1 MVEQSEKPS
10 EIPPGIIKNIPL
22 ERVTLAGQ
30 VQERWNQPLW
40 PGKHKVPAIHD
51 AVVHSYEANPDVRTY
66 AEAEVGDPGT
76 APSHAPEVDKES
88 REEDRWGCWPEAKD
102 L

>member
-1 MVEQSEKPS
+1 MIEHSRKPQ

-22 ERVTLAGQ
+22 DCATLQ
-30 VQERWNQPLW
+30 VQKEERWNQPLW
-40 PGKHKVPAIHD
+40 PGKHKAPAIHG
-51 AVVHSYEANPDVRTY
+51 AVVHSYVANPDGHTC
-66 AEAEVGDPGT
+66 AEAVGDDPGT
-76 APSHAPEVDKES
+76 APSHAPEADKES

>member
-22 ERVTLAGQ
+22 ERVTLAVQ
-30 VQERWNQPLW
+30 EQERWNQPLW

-51 AVVHSYEANPDVRTY
+51 AVVHSCEANPDGRTC
-66 AEAEVGDPGT
+66 AEAEGRDPGT
-76 APSHAPEVDKES
+76 APSHAPEADKES
-88 REEDRWGCWPEAKD
+88 REEGRWGCWPEVKD

>member
-30 VQERWNQPLW
+30 EQERWNQPLW

-51 AVVHSYEANPDVRTY
+51 AVVHSCEANLDARTC
-66 AEAEVGDPGT
+66 AEGEGGDPGT
-76 APSHAPEVDKES
+76 APSHAPEADKES
-88 REEDRWGCWPEAKD
+88 REEGRWGCWPEAKD